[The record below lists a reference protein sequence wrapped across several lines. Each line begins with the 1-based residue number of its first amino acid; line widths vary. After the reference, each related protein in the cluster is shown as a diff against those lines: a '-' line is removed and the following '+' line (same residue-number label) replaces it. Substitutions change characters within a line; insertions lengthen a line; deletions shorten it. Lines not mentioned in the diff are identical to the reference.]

1 MFDFAKCLA
10 VLGVSLLCAG
20 TAAAAGGS
28 GQGILMSSLQ
38 GAAVSTERS
47 LATLASSA
55 DYRSASATAFL
66 LAAVRNRLGETQAA
80 CAALSQ
86 SLEYYRKA
94 LAKETGVS
102 ERALSGINDDSNGM
116 ADVRARYGCARI

>member
-1 MFDFAKCLA
+1 MSSFMKYLA
-10 VLGVSLLCAG
+10 VSGAFLLCG
-20 TAAAAGGS
+20 STTAAAAGS
-28 GQGILMSSLQ
+28 QGILVSSLQ

-47 LATLASSA
+47 LASLASSA

-66 LAAVRNRLGETQAA
+66 LAAMRNRLGETQAA

-94 LAKETGVS
+94 LEKETGVS
-102 ERALSGINDDSNGM
+102 EPAISSINDDSDGM
-116 ADVRARYGCARI
+116 AEVRARYGCARI